1 MRTLLHLRRPADS
14 HFHPHP
20 FHPLF
25 SIVASFV
32 LAILAVLIL
41 AVSAR

>member
-1 MRTLLHLRRPADS
+1 MGTLLHSRRPADS

-25 SIVASFV
+25 SLVASFM

-41 AVSAR
+41 AVSAK